1 MQHSAAQQQ
10 QQLQLQMEV
19 ELELRKS
26 GSKWPE
32 IIFDRDFNLQWQH
45 IVASIELYLDRYI

>member
-10 QQLQLQMEV
+10 QQQFQVEM

-32 IIFDRDFNLQWQH
+32 IIFDRDFNLQW
-45 IVASIELYLDRYI
+45 